1 MKRNK
6 LFAAGLF
13 CSLLLTGITQAN
25 VSYVEAAPSLNA
37 SADTGSVSKGE
48 YVNVD
53 VNLGDNPSFSTLG
66 ASLGYDSSVLK
77 YDSSTWNSGFSG
89 NDMQMASDTGSEVNL
104 SVVCDNSYEQDGTIV
119 TVRFQAVKDAD
130 SIPVTL
136 ALRDMADAN
145 LGAVSDCT
153 VASAVQAPQAENP
166 PQDDIVDIENPDD
179 TSDIQVVDE
188 VEDPSETDE
197 NSGAGQTDSQS
208 TPNTNTGDTSGADT
222 PPQLT
227 MTDSGSTE
235 SGSSAGTAEST
246 SYTQQSGSSGLDA
259 NYKTGA
265 GIGSD
270 VYLVGAAVFGILA
283 LVLLVRRHRS

>member
-13 CSLLLTGITQAN
+13 CSLLFAGITQAN
-25 VSYVEAAPSLNA
+25 VSYAEAAPSLNA
-37 SADTGSVSKGE
+37 SADTGSVAKGD

-53 VNLGDNPSFSTLG
+53 VNLGGNPSISTLG

-104 SVVCDNSYEQDGTIV
+104 SVVCDGSYAQDGTIV

-136 ALRDMADAN
+136 ALRDMADAD

-179 TSDIQVVDE
+179 TTDIQVVDE
-188 VEDPSETDE
+188 VEDPQGTDE
-197 NSGAGQTDSQS
+197 SSGAGQTDPQP
-208 TPNTNTGDTSGADT
+208 TQNTSAGDVSGADIQ
-222 PPQLT
+222 PQPA
-227 MTDSGSTE
+227 MADPGSTE
-235 SGSSAGTAEST
+235 SGSSAGAAEST

-265 GIGSD
+265 GLGSD
-270 VYLVGAAVFGILA
+270 VYLIGAAVFGILA